1 MHLLANILGDDF
13 NVDLVI
19 VDEAHKIGDNQR
31 GIPFK
36 MQSSVRHAPIPS

>member
-31 GIPFK
+31 GVIL
-36 MQSSVRHAPIPS
+36 QDAIERATRANPS